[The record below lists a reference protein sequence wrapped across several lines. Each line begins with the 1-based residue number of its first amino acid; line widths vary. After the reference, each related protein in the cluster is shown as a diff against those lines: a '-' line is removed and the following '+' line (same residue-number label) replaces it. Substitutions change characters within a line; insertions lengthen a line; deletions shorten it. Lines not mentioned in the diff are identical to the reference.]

1 MKSLLEIDN
10 AIKTI
15 SNDNQ
20 ELNILDGI
28 NLSINPQD
36 FIVVLGTNGAGKST
50 LLDAITGANTLSSGK
65 ILLNGDD
72 ITSTNLAKRSRYISR
87 VYQDPKLGTSPRM
100 TVAENL
106 LLAKRRGLPRRLRLR
121 KLNDHMKEFASFTKD
136 LPTLDNR
143 LNTFTDKLSGGQRQT
158 LSFLMA
164 IIQKPELLLL
174 DEHTAALDP
183 QTSQELMELTNK
195 VIIEK
200 KLTCLMVTH
209 NLTEAVKYGN
219 RLIILK
225 KGKIVLDLDNE
236 AKAKL
241 KEQDLLEYF

>member
-1 MKSLLEIDN
+1 MKPIMEIDN
-10 AIKTI
+10 AVKTI
-15 SNDNQ
+15 YNDN
-20 ELNILDGI
+20 ENLNILDGI
-28 NLSINPQD
+28 NLKIYPGD

-50 LLDAITGANTLSSGK
+50 LLDAITGANQLSSGK
-65 ILLNGDD
+65 ILLNDED
-72 ITSTNLAKRSRYISR
+72 ITNKNLAKRSQFISR

-106 LLAKRRGLPRRLRLR
+106 LLAQRRGLPRRLRLR
-121 KLNDHMKEFASFTKD
+121 HLKENLPKFEDFTSD

-143 LNTFTDKLSGGQRQT
+143 LNTFTEKLSGGQRQT

-183 QTSQELMELTNK
+183 QTSQELMDLTDK
-195 VIIEK
+195 VIKEK
-200 KLTCLMVTH
+200 NLTSLMVTH
-209 NLTEAVKYGN
+209 NLSEAVKYGN
-219 RLIILK
+219 RLIVLK
-225 KGKIVLDLDNE
+225 KGQIILDLDTE

-241 KEQDLLEYF
+241 KEKDLLEYF

>member
-10 AIKTI
+10 AVKTI
-15 SNDNQ
+15 NNDNQ

-121 KLNDHMKEFASFTKD
+121 RLNDHMKEFASFTKD

-219 RLIILK
+219 RLIVLK

-236 AKAKL
+236 AKSKL

>member
-1 MKSLLEIDN
+1 MKPLLEIND
-10 AIKTI
+10 AVKTI
-15 SNDNQ
+15 YNDNQ
-20 ELNILDGI
+20 NLNILDGI
-28 NLSINPQD
+28 NLKIYPKD

-50 LLDAITGANTLSSGK
+50 LLDAITGANKLSSGDIK
-65 ILLNGDD
+65 LNGDD
-72 ITSTNLAKRSRYISR
+72 ITQKNLAKRSRYISR

-106 LLAKRRGLPRRLRLR
+106 LLAQRRGLPRRLHLR
-121 KLNDHMKEFASFTKD
+121 KLNDNMAKFKELTKD

-143 LNTFTDKLSGGQRQT
+143 LNTFTEKLSGGQRQT

-195 VIIEK
+195 VILEK
-200 KLTCLMVTH
+200 ELTCLMVTH

-219 RLIILK
+219 RLIVLK
-225 KGKIVLDLDNE
+225 KGKVILDLDKDQ
-236 AKAKL
+236 KAAL

>member
-1 MKSLLEIDN
+1 MKPLLEIKD
-10 AIKTI
+10 AVKTI
-15 SNDNQ
+15 YNDDEN
-20 ELNILDGI
+20 LNILNNI
-28 NLSINPQD
+28 NLTINPKD
-36 FIVVLGTNGAGKST
+36 FLVVLGTNGAGKST
-50 LLDAITGANTLSSGK
+50 LLDAITGTNRLTSGQ

-72 ITSTNLAKRSRYISR
+72 ITSENLAKRSRHISR
-87 VYQDPKLGTSPRM
+87 VYQDPKSGTAPRM

-121 KLNDHMKEFASFTKD
+121 KLKENMPEFKELISN

-143 LNTFTDKLSGGQRQT
+143 LNTFTEKLSGGQRQT

-183 QTSQELMELTNK
+183 QTSKDLMELTNR
-195 VIIEK
+195 IILEK
-200 KLTCLMVTH
+200 ELTCMMITH
-209 NLTEAVKYGN
+209 DLSDAMKYGN

-225 KGKIVLDLDNE
+225 KGEII
-236 AKAKL
+236 
-241 KEQDLLEYF
+241 QDLNQAEKDKMTEADLLQYF

>member
-1 MKSLLEIDN
+1 MKPLLEIND
-10 AIKTI
+10 AVKTI
-15 SNDNQ
+15 YNDNQ
-20 ELNILDGI
+20 DLNILDGI
-28 NLSINPQD
+28 NLKIYPKD

-50 LLDAITGANTLSSGK
+50 LLDAITGANKLSSGDIK
-65 ILLNGDD
+65 LNDED
-72 ITSTNLAKRSRYISR
+72 ITQKNLAKRSRYISR

-121 KLNDHMKEFASFTKD
+121 KLNDNMAKFKELTKD

-143 LNTFTDKLSGGQRQT
+143 LNTFTEKLSGGQRQT

-183 QTSQELMELTNK
+183 QTSQELMELTSK
-195 VIIEK
+195 IILEK
-200 KLTCLMVTH
+200 ELTCLMVTH

-219 RLIILK
+219 RLIVLK
-225 KGKIVLDLDNE
+225 KGKVILDLDKE
-236 AKAKL
+236 QKSKL

>member
-10 AIKTI
+10 AVKTI
-15 SNDNQ
+15 YNDNQ

-28 NLSINPQD
+28 NLSIKPQD

-50 LLDAITGANTLSSGK
+50 LLDAITGANTLTSGK
-65 ILLNGDD
+65 ILLNNDD

-121 KLNDHMKEFASFTKD
+121 KLNDHMKEFESFTKD

-143 LNTFTDKLSGGQRQT
+143 LNTFTEKLSGGQRQT

-164 IIQKPELLLL
+164 IIQRPELLLL

-195 VIIEK
+195 VIQEK

-219 RLIILK
+219 RLIVLK
-225 KGKIVLDLDNE
+225 KGKIVLDLDSE

-241 KEQDLLEYF
+241 KEEDLLEYF

>member
-1 MKSLLEIDN
+1 MKPLLEIDD
-10 AIKTI
+10 AVKTI
-15 SNDNQ
+15 YNDND

-28 NLSINPQD
+28 NLKIFPQD
-36 FIVVLGTNGAGKST
+36 FVVVLGTNGAGKST
-50 LLDAITGANTLSSGK
+50 LLDAITGANRLTSGEI
-65 ILLNGDD
+65 ILNDKD
-72 ITSTNLAKRSRYISR
+72 ITQNNLAKRSRYISR
-87 VYQDPKLGTSPRM
+87 VYQDPKLGTAPRM

-106 LLAKRRGLPRRLRLR
+106 LLAQRRGLPRRLHLR
-121 KLNDHMKEFASFTKD
+121 HLNENMSKFKELTSD

-143 LNTFTDKLSGGQRQT
+143 LNTFTEKLSGGQRQT

-183 QTSQELMELTNK
+183 QTSQDLMEITNR
-195 VIIEK
+195 IILEK

-225 KGKIVLDLDNE
+225 KGKIVLDLDRE

-241 KEQDLLEYF
+241 KEKDLLEYF

>member
-1 MKSLLEIDN
+1 MKPLLEINN
-10 AIKTI
+10 AVKTI
-15 SNDNQ
+15 YNDNQ
-20 ELNILDGI
+20 DLNILDGI
-28 NLSINPQD
+28 NLKIYPKD

-50 LLDAITGANTLSSGK
+50 LLDAITGANKLSSGDIK
-65 ILLNGDD
+65 LNDED
-72 ITSTNLAKRSRYISR
+72 ITHKNLAKRSRYISR

-121 KLNDHMKEFASFTKD
+121 KLNDNMEKFKELTKD

-143 LNTFTDKLSGGQRQT
+143 LNTFTEKLSGGQRQT

-164 IIQKPELLLL
+164 IIQRPELLLL

-195 VIIEK
+195 VILEK
-200 KLTCLMVTH
+200 ELTCLMVTH
-209 NLTEAVKYGN
+209 NLTEAIKYGN
-219 RLIILK
+219 RLIVLK
-225 KGKIVLDLDNE
+225 KGKVILDLDKDQ
-236 AKAKL
+236 KAAL

>member
-1 MKSLLEIDN
+1 MKSLLSINN
-10 AIKTI
+10 AVKTI
-15 SNDNQ
+15 YNDNQ
-20 ELNILDGI
+20 NLNILDGI

-50 LLDAITGANTLSSGK
+50 LLDAITGANTLSSGN
-65 ILLNGDD
+65 IFLNDED
-72 ITSTNLAKRSRYISR
+72 ITQKNLAKRSRYISR

-121 KLNDHMKEFASFTKD
+121 KLNDHMEEFQSLTKN

-164 IIQKPELLLL
+164 IIQQPELLLL

-195 VIIEK
+195 IIIEK

-209 NLTEAVKYGN
+209 NLSEAVKYGN
-219 RLIILK
+219 RLIVLK
-225 KGKIVLDLDNE
+225 KGKIVLDLDKE
-236 AKAKL
+236 AKSKL